1 MHFYASQILEIHRKD
16 ITMERKDDNM
26 EGLIQQFI
34 KEMMTRGFNKFRQ
47 ANNGRNPGLEDLFD
61 LFEKFKGKEEATSTT
76 TTTTTVRVN
85 EEDKVSKDLE
95 IKYLKDQV
103 EQLKQQLND
112 KDKII
117 QMLSKADKKKKKV

>member
-1 MHFYASQILEIHRKD
+1 MDK
-16 ITMERKDDNM
+16 KDDNM

-34 KEMMTRGFNKFRQ
+34 KEMMSRGFNKFRQ

-61 LFEKFKGKEEATSTT
+61 LFDKFKGNEDTATSTSTST
-76 TTTTTVRVN
+76 TATTIRVDD
-85 EEDKVSKDLE
+85 DKAKDLE

-103 EQLKQQLND
+103 EQLKQQLKD

-117 QMLSKADKKKKKV
+117 KMLNNEKKKK

>member
-1 MHFYASQILEIHRKD
+1 MDK
-16 ITMERKDDNM
+16 KDDNM

-34 KEMMTRGFNKFRQ
+34 KEMMSRGFNKFRQ

-61 LFEKFKGKEEATSTT
+61 LFDKFKGSEESATSTSTT
-76 TTTTTVRVN
+76 TTIRVD
-85 EEDKVSKDLE
+85 EDKAKDLE

-103 EQLKQQLND
+103 EQLKQQLKD

-117 QMLSKADKKKKKV
+117 KMLNNEKKKK

>member
-1 MHFYASQILEIHRKD
+1 MDK
-16 ITMERKDDNM
+16 KDDNM

-34 KEMMTRGFNKFRQ
+34 KEMMSKGFNKFRQ

-61 LFEKFKGKEEATSTT
+61 LFDKFKGKEDTSTNTSTSTT
-76 TTTTTVRVN
+76 TTTIRVDD
-85 EEDKVSKDLE
+85 DKAKDLE

-103 EQLKQQLND
+103 EQLKQQLKD

-117 QMLSKADKKKKKV
+117 KMLNSEKKKK

>member
-1 MHFYASQILEIHRKD
+1 MDK
-16 ITMERKDDNM
+16 KDDNM

-34 KEMMTRGFNKFRQ
+34 KEMMSRGFNKFRQ

-61 LFEKFKGKEEATSTT
+61 LFDKFKGGEEPATSTST
-76 TTTTTVRVN
+76 TATTIRVD
-85 EEDKVSKDLE
+85 EDKAKDLE

-103 EQLKQQLND
+103 EQLKQQLKD

-117 QMLSKADKKKKKV
+117 KMLNNEKKKK

>member
-1 MHFYASQILEIHRKD
+1 MDKKD
-16 ITMERKDDNM
+16 ENM

-34 KEMMTRGFNKFRQ
+34 KEMMSRGFNKFRQ

-61 LFEKFKGKEEATSTT
+61 LFDKFKGNEDTATSTSTST
-76 TTTTTVRVN
+76 TAATIRVDD
-85 EEDKVSKDLE
+85 DKAKDLE

-103 EQLKQQLND
+103 EQLKQQLKD

-117 QMLSKADKKKKKV
+117 KMLNNEKKKK

>member
-1 MHFYASQILEIHRKD
+1 
-16 ITMERKDDNM
+16 MERKDDNM

-47 ANNGRNPGLEDLFD
+47 ANNGRNPGLDDLFD
-61 LFEKFKGKEEATSTT
+61 LFEKFKGKEEATSTST
-76 TTTTTVRVN
+76 SVRVN
-85 EEDKVSKDLE
+85 EDDKESNVSKDLE

-117 QMLSKADKKKKKV
+117 QMLSKTDKKKKKV